1 MERRA
6 DRSKQCFLP
15 GEDIS
20 KGYSRKQMQN
30 TNGITER
37 RSLTERSGTTKVAM
51 SSPPSLM
58 SFVPFVSFGDV
69 AGVGRRSDILNRV
82 VFSEKKKGEG
92 ERKLWNGPMSFWG

>member
-1 MERRA
+1 
-6 DRSKQCFLP
+6 
-15 GEDIS
+15 
-20 KGYSRKQMQN
+20 
-30 TNGITER
+30 
-37 RSLTERSGTTKVAM
+37 M